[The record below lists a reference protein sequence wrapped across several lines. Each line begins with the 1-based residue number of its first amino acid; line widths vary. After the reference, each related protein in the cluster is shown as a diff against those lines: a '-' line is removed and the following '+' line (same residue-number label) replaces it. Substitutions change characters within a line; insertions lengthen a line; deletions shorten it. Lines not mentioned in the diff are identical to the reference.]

1 MACVAAGPTIR
12 RKTPRASGMESD
24 ARRDGESHS
33 EQRSNCEA
41 VPFFDSDRGS
51 RARECRPRR
60 HRSLRDTA
68 DEVQEDPLR
77 RLVFRAGV
85 LEDPVRQQH
94 GRPLGHRHRQ
104 RDVDRRRLDHGAGT
118 ADSSQQPCP
127 PFGGKGTIKGAKGT
141 IYFTVVSGA
150 KGCGDDGGHN
160 FSLVG
165 YLLVT
170 KATGALAKAKGQLR
184 FTGSYSR
191 DDGTFSIKLTGT
203 LKKPLS

>member
-1 MACVAAGPTIR
+1 VRQFRFPILVAAVALVSVALAGTALAA
-12 RKTPRASGMESD
+12 TPQTTVKKIAFVGSYSGQASSKIASGS
-24 ARRDGESHS
+24 S
-33 EQRSNCEA
+33 
-41 VPFFDSDRGS
+41 
-51 RARECRPRR
+51 
-60 HRSLRDTA
+60 TA
-68 DEVQEDPLR
+68 DLSATGTGKGT
-77 RLVFRAGV
+77 LIGAGSIT
-85 LEDPVRQQH
+85 
-94 GRPLGHRHRQ
+94 GT
-104 RDVDRRRLDHGAGT
+104 GT

-141 IYFTVVSGA
+141 IYFTVVSGS

-191 DDGTFSIKLTGT
+191 DDGTFSIKLRGT
-203 LKKPLS
+203 LKKRV

>member
-1 MACVAAGPTIR
+1 MRQFRHSILVAVAALMSVVLAGTALSATQTKI
-12 RKTPRASGMESD
+12 KKIAFVGSYSGQASSKI
-24 ARRDGESHS
+24 
-33 EQRSNCEA
+33 
-41 VPFFDSDRGS
+41 DSGS
-51 RARECRPRR
+51 
-60 HRSLRDTA
+60 STA
-68 DEVQEDPLR
+68 NLSATGTGKGT
-77 RLVFRAGV
+77 LIGAGSIT
-85 LEDPVRQQH
+85 
-94 GRPLGHRHRQ
+94 GT
-104 RDVDRRRLDHGAGT
+104 GT

-141 IYFTVVSGA
+141 IYFTVVSGS

-170 KATGALAKAKGQLR
+170 KATGALAKSKGQLR

-203 LKKPLS
+203 LKKRLS